1 MASWSDKA
9 LSEPVSICCTV
20 AGGWTEEK
28 TAMTQKTDRP
38 NKFLENNFQKLS
50 VSLASHNNA
59 SNRDLADNN

>member
-9 LSEPVSICCTV
+9 LPEPVSICCTV

-38 NKFLENNFQKLS
+38 NKTFRKQFSEIECVFSQS
-50 VSLASHNNA
+50 
-59 SNRDLADNN
+59 